1 MRRSILFS
9 TLATVLGLGIMG
21 ASTCSTTGPAARSF
35 AAGSLVIPM
44 DNCYQKRD
52 GAAGTAPCNASA
64 DDGVLRAYGLVYFLL
79 KHGVTVYWAVDGASP
94 KLTVTA
100 PDLVVPAPASGTAAQ
115 KLSWSN
121 GSFADF
127 GLGAGA
133 GISYIGGPFVIDAA
147 DASRA
152 VAMMTSASDP
162 VHGDFARFQSEATIE
177 IHKVQVAFDAMQVRP
192 LTTAPPRIA
201 ILNVTPPAGKK
212 TASNVM
218 YQYAVA
224 AGLSWPCAGNGD
236 CAGGLGPSCSKSGVL
251 AYLASPAGD
260 PQIPQSCDASNPP
273 LCAPNFNSGP
283 GLIYDLLCDD
293 DFVPPGTGKG
303 YADTQLA
310 KGDYKLLWIPHWD
323 TNGTTPTGATD
334 ANTVPPL
341 PATTAADKLAW
352 TLRSIASYVQAG
364 NNVFGECLAIQ
375 AMEGVAGQ
383 DNVNGQPVGIP
394 ATRFQTPSG
403 IQKWNGSGAT
413 PTFLDAAH
421 PNMQVG
427 DFAFSVVTG
436 AITTYYPRAT
446 GAPADLYLAGTKRL
460 ITETTTT
467 TQPNWDVSGTIQVSG
482 NDGPKGSVAYL
493 GGHNYSPTV
502 DAWPHTTANQA
513 TKGQTAGTRIVLNT
527 LFNLG
532 FACADPNT
540 TCTTGLLGA
549 CAQGV
554 LRCAGGG
561 GLQCVAPTPGAPLC
575 DGSDADANCNGIL
588 DKYEA
593 ECQPKP
599 ACTEGAQQGCYDGPA
614 GTQDKGLCKGGT
626 KTCTGGVW
634 GACVGQVLPQPEA
647 CNGKD
652 DDCNG
657 SVDDGN
663 LCGPN
668 ATCTNGL
675 CLPGS
680 CNSETTRCPNG
691 FTCTSVV
698 SGTCQPLPCP
708 TSACPAGKVCQAGAC
723 VDPCAGVTCGP
734 GSSCSGGTC
743 VAGGC
748 AVTGCADPAAPVCLA
763 GRCVADPCAG
773 LLCAR
778 GTFCRLGDCVRSCS
792 YVSCASGQ
800 HCDVDGFCQPDCSP
814 ACGAGQTCVQGA
826 CVADPCAGVQC
837 GAAQECHAG
846 ACVDA
851 GCSHVTCPEGACQGG
866 QCFGGVTPTQTML
879 APAAPAAPAAAAP
892 AAPSTASRCR
902 TKRR

>member
-723 VDPCAGVTCGP
+723 VDPCAGVT
-734 GSSCSGGTC
+734 
-743 VAGGC
+743 
-748 AVTGCADPAAPVCLA
+748 
-763 GRCVADPCAG
+763 
-773 LLCAR
+773 
-778 GTFCRLGDCVRSCS
+778 
-792 YVSCASGQ
+792 
-800 HCDVDGFCQPDCSP
+800 
-814 ACGAGQTCVQGA
+814 
-826 CVADPCAGVQC
+826 
-837 GAAQECHAG
+837 
-846 ACVDA
+846 
-851 GCSHVTCPEGACQGG
+851 
-866 QCFGGVTPTQTML
+866 
-879 APAAPAAPAAAAP
+879 
-892 AAPSTASRCR
+892 
-902 TKRR
+902 